1 MKFSIESTA
10 SYNSIHPAYHYTEQ
24 FANNGET
31 YRDGTKWYGVF
42 LAFLSGTFFT
52 ISSALVKAVRNVDP
66 MILLAIRALVQILTM
81 IVVACRSSSNL
92 FGPSDQRILI
102 HFQGLVGGMTLSLL
116 YYSFRELPLG
126 DATTI
131 IFSSPVIVIALSFV
145 FLKEP
150 CGVLRILV
158 VCTLLTG
165 VILVARPPFLFQMH
179 RAESYNLMGYLCAIL
194 ATLFTALNIVVM
206 RKCSEIHY
214 SILVLNLSCWSFVS
228 AVFFYFTVSGH
239 GIGHELH
246 KFRLPHDWFTWG
258 QILLVALT
266 GLTGQVL
273 VTKALKIEGAG
284 KVSVTRSLD
293 IILAYLI
300 QVYIFDE
307 KPTSTSLTGAILIIS
322 SVVCMG
328 FEKEIYAVCDFIP

>member
-1 MKFSIESTA
+1 
-10 SYNSIHPAYHYTEQ
+10 
-24 FANNGET
+24 
-31 YRDGTKWYGVF
+31 
-42 LAFLSGTFFT
+42 
-52 ISSALVKAVRNVDP
+52 
-66 MILLAIRALVQILTM
+66 
-81 IVVACRSSSNL
+81 
-92 FGPSDQRILI
+92 
-102 HFQGLVGGMTLSLL
+102 MTLSLL

-131 IFSSPVIVIALSFV
+131 IFSSPVIVIALSFL

-158 VCTLLTG
+158 VCALFTG
-165 VILVARPPFLFQMH
+165 VVLVARPPFLFQMH

-228 AVFFYFTVSGH
+228 SVFFYFTVSGH
-239 GIGHELH
+239 SVGHELLH
-246 KFRLPHDWFTWG
+246 KLRLPHDWFTSG
-258 QILLVALT
+258 QIVLVALT
-266 GLTGQVL
+266 GLTGQIL

-293 IILAYLI
+293 IILAYVI
-300 QVYIFDE
+300 QVYLFGE
-307 KPTSTSLTGAILIIS
+307 KPTSTSLTGAILIIF
-322 SVVCMG
+322 SVICMG

>member
-1 MKFSIESTA
+1 
-10 SYNSIHPAYHYTEQ
+10 
-24 FANNGET
+24 
-31 YRDGTKWYGVF
+31 
-42 LAFLSGTFFT
+42 
-52 ISSALVKAVRNVDP
+52 
-66 MILLAIRALVQILTM
+66 
-81 IVVACRSSSNL
+81 
-92 FGPSDQRILI
+92 
-102 HFQGLVGGMTLSLL
+102 
-116 YYSFRELPLG
+116 
-126 DATTI
+126 
-131 IFSSPVIVIALSFV
+131 
-145 FLKEP
+145 
-150 CGVLRILV
+150 
-158 VCTLLTG
+158 
-165 VILVARPPFLFQMH
+165 
-179 RAESYNLMGYLCAIL
+179 MGYLCAIL
-194 ATLFTALNIVVM
+194 ATIFTALNIVVM

-246 KFRLPHDWFTWG
+246 KFRLPHDWLTWV

-300 QVYIFDE
+300 QVYIFGE
-307 KPTSTSLTGAILIIS
+307 KPTSSSLTGAILIIS

>member
-1 MKFSIESTA
+1 MKPDKSKSSKYHCNTRFLQKLETKEA
-10 SYNSIHPAYHYTEQ
+10 SNSQSRNYQVQKLIL
-24 FANNGET
+24 GEDFEKT
-31 YRDGTKWYGVF
+31 RIR
-42 LAFLSGTFFT
+42 LSSLYSRSTFF
-52 ISSALVKAVRNVDP
+52 
-66 MILLAIRALVQILTM
+66 
-81 IVVACRSSSNL
+81 
-92 FGPSDQRILI
+92 
-102 HFQGLVGGMTLSLL
+102 
-116 YYSFRELPLG
+116 
-126 DATTI
+126 
-131 IFSSPVIVIALSFV
+131 
-145 FLKEP
+145 
-150 CGVLRILV
+150 
-158 VCTLLTG
+158 
-165 VILVARPPFLFQMH
+165 FQMH

-239 GIGHELH
+239 GIGPELH

-258 QILLVALT
+258 EILLVALT

-300 QVYIFDE
+300 QVYIFGE

-322 SVVCMG
+322 SVICMG

>member
-52 ISSALVKAVRNVDP
+52 VSSALVKAIRNVDP
-66 MILLAIRALVQILTM
+66 MILLAIRAVVQILVM
-81 IVVACRSSSNL
+81 AIIACKSSNDL
-92 FGPSDQRILI
+92 TGSSGRKLLI
-102 HFQGLVGGMTLSLL
+102 HVQGIVGGMTLSLL

-131 IFSSPVIVIALSFV
+131 IFSSPVIVIALSFL

-150 CGVLRILV
+150 CGVLRIVV
-158 VCTLLTG
+158 VCTLFGG

-179 RAESYNLMGYLCAIL
+179 RTEHYNFMGYICALL
-194 ATLFTALNIVVM
+194 ATLFMALNIVIM

-214 SILVLNLSCWSFVS
+214 SIIVLNLSSWSFVS
-228 AVFFYFTVSGH
+228 AVFFYFVVSDGY
-239 GIGHELH
+239 EH
-246 KFRLPHDWFTWG
+246 KFKLPFDWFVWG
-258 QILLVALT
+258 QILLVAFT
-266 GLTGQVL
+266 GLMGQVL
-273 VTKALKIEGAG
+273 VTKALKIESAG

-293 IILAYLI
+293 IILAYVI
-300 QVYIFDE
+300 QVYLFGE
-307 KPTSTSLTGAILIIS
+307 KPTSTSVTGAILIIF
-322 SVVCMG
+322 SVICMG
-328 FEKEIYAVCDFIP
+328 FEKEIYSICDFIP

>member
-24 FANNGET
+24 FANNGDT
-31 YRDGTKWYGVF
+31 YREGTRWYGVF

-52 ISSALVKAVRNVDP
+52 ISAALVKAVRNVDP
-66 MILLAIRALVQILTM
+66 MMLLAIRALLQILVM
-81 IVVACRSSSNL
+81 LIVACRSSGEL
-92 FGPSDQRILI
+92 FGPSGRRILI

-131 IFSSPVIVIALSFV
+131 IFSSPVIVIALSFL

-158 VCTLLTG
+158 VCTLFAG

-179 RAESYNLMGYLCAIL
+179 HAESYNLMGYLCAIM
-194 ATLFTALNIVVM
+194 ATVFTALNIVVM

-214 SILVLNLSCWSFVS
+214 SILVLNLSCWSFAS
-228 AVFFYFTVSGH
+228 SVFFYFTVSGH
-239 GIGHELH
+239 GISHELH
-246 KFRLPHDWFTWG
+246 KSWLPHDWFTCL
-258 QILLVALT
+258 QIMLVALT

-293 IILAYLI
+293 IILAYVI
-300 QVYIFDE
+300 QVYIFGE
-307 KPTSTSLTGAILIIS
+307 KPTSTSLIGAILIIS
-322 SVVCMG
+322 SVICMG